1 MLSCGMA
8 RPFRLTA
15 PEPDELEIHTHC
27 AKVLDALL
35 QAPAIWACYPAGHVE
50 LAPAQLARLKRV
62 GLKRGWPD
70 VLIIYEGLTF
80 GIEIKARG
88 GKLSKTRIGRSKR
101 GGLQVFEGQEDV
113 FARLMAAGVSI
124 AVVHG
129 VDEMLAAIRNWGI
142 PVKDE
147 VQPYRRAS

>member
-1 MLSCGMA
+1 VA

-15 PEPDELEIHTHC
+15 PEPGELEIHEHC
-27 AKVLDALL
+27 ARVLDALL
-35 QAPAIWACYPAGHVE
+35 QPPAMWACYPAGHVE

-70 VLIIYEGLTF
+70 VLIIYQGLSF

-88 GKLSKTRIGRSKR
+88 GKLSKTRIGRTKR

-113 FARLMAAGVSI
+113 FARLGSAGMSI

-142 PVKDE
+142 PLKAE
-147 VQPYRRAS
+147 VQAYRRAG